1 MEEIKPNRTK
11 MVVVAHADDAEWGCA
26 GTVALWVKQ
35 GIQVVYVICT
45 DGSKGSED
53 LSMTSKDLS
62 KIRKSEQIAAAET
75 LGVTEVEFLGYEDSM
90 LQPSLELRKDITRII
105 RKYRPET
112 VITTNPVRTLEGK
125 GYFGH
130 PDHLAAGEATMSAV
144 FPAARDRLTFPELLE
159 SGLLPHKVNE
169 LLIIGM
175 GDKADYWV
183 DVSETIDMAVESL
196 CQHKSQVSP
205 ETAKDHM
212 RKWRQSVGAT
222 HGVGYAEAFKQF
234 RLD

>member
-1 MEEIKPNRTK
+1 MEEINPNRTK

-26 GTVALWVKQ
+26 GTVAVWVKQ

-62 KIRKSEQIAAAET
+62 RIRKSEQIAAAET
-75 LGVTEVEFLGYEDSM
+75 LGVTEVEFLEYEDSM

-112 VITTNPVRTLEGK
+112 VITTNPVRTLEGE

-159 SGLLPHKVNE
+159 SGLVPHKVNE

-183 DVSETIDMAVESL
+183 DVTETIDMAVESL

-205 ETAKDHM
+205 EIARNHM
-212 RKWRQSVGAT
+212 RKWRQSVGAI

-234 RLD
+234 KLD

>member
-1 MEEIKPNRTK
+1 MEEKKPNITR

-26 GTVALWVKQ
+26 GTVASWVKQ

-45 DGSKGSED
+45 DGSKGSDD

-62 KIRKSEQIAAAET
+62 EIRRIEQIAAAEI
-75 LGVTEVEFLGYEDSM
+75 LGVKEVEFLMYEDSM
-90 LQPSLELRKDITRII
+90 LQPSLELRKDITKII
-105 RKYRPET
+105 RKYRPDT
-112 VITTNPVRTLEGK
+112 VITTNPVRTLEGQ

-159 SGLLPHKVNE
+159 SGLNPHKVNE

-175 GDKADYWV
+175 GDKADYWI
-183 DVSETIDMAVESL
+183 DVTETIDAAIESL

-205 ETAKDHM
+205 EIARDNM
-212 RKWRQSVGAT
+212 RKWRASVGKL
-222 HGVGYAEAFKQF
+222 HGVAYAEAFKRF

>member
-1 MEEIKPNRTK
+1 MEEIQPNRTK

-26 GTVALWVKQ
+26 GTVAVWVKQ
-35 GIQVVYVICT
+35 GIKVVYVICT
-45 DGSKGSED
+45 DGSKGSDD

-75 LGVTEVEFLGYEDSM
+75 LGVTEVEFLEYEDSM

-112 VITTNPVRTLEGK
+112 VVTTNPVRTLEGE

-159 SGLLPHKVNE
+159 FGLVPHKVNE

-183 DVSETIDMAVESL
+183 DVTETMDMAVESL
-196 CQHKSQVSP
+196 CQHKSQVSA
-205 ETAKDHM
+205 EIAKAHM
-212 RKWRQSVGAT
+212 RKWRQSVGAI